1 MTNKFLPDN
10 FSVSKWKDVK
20 PFFDELE
27 KREITSIASLEKWL
41 QDRSELYEALEEEL
55 AWRYINTNRH
65 TDNEHYKK
73 SYIEYITQ
81 ILPEEEKAA
90 NRLDKKLVNNPFF
103 KELPDYPYGNLKK
116 QTELKLKVYTDKNT
130 ELLAEARQ
138 LEQSYAEIVGKLTVN
153 YDGKELTL
161 QQAATYLENENRQ
174 IRKEVYELI
183 YKKRKEVESELDT
196 LFDKLVKLRHQ
207 IALNA
212 GYKNYRDYKFDDLG
226 RTDYT
231 PGDCYRFHDTVKKYV
246 VPIVNEIYRKKK
258 DALGVAELMPYD
270 LEAQIPG
277 SITPKPQNILDN
289 TIQAFT
295 QLRPEFGEFLLDMK
309 TRGYLD
315 LESRK
320 NKAPGGF
327 NYPLYKTGVPFIFAN
342 FAGTFHDL
350 QTMVHEGGH
359 AIHSFLTA
367 NLPIVEFKE
376 FPSEVAELAS
386 MSMEL
391 LSMKYW
397 HLFFGS
403 EEETKEA
410 QKKQLEGVLKVL
422 PWIATVDKF
431 QHTIYTSP
439 DLTPAERKETWKK
452 VYEEFE
458 PQTLS
463 WNGFEHYKTILWQK
477 QLHIFEVP
485 FYYIEYG
492 FAQLGSVGVWKN
504 FVADNEAGIE
514 QYRKALSLGY
524 TVPISKIY
532 ETAGTK
538 FSFSDDFVNG
548 LMNFVKQQLNNL

>member
-10 FSVSKWKDVK
+10 FSVKKWEDIK

-27 KREITSIASLEKWL
+27 KRDITSLASLEKWL
-41 QDRSELYEALEEEL
+41 QDRSELYEALEEDL

-65 TDNEHYKK
+65 TDNEQYKK
-73 SYIEYITQ
+73 SYIDYITQ

-90 NRLDKKLVNNPFF
+90 NRLDKKLVKNPFF

-138 LEQSYAEIVGKLTVN
+138 LEQNYAEIVGKLTVN
-153 YDGKELTL
+153 YEGKELTL
-161 QQAATYLENENRQ
+161 QQAATYLESEDRQ
-174 IRKEVYELI
+174 TRKEVYELI
-183 YKKRKEVESELDT
+183 YQKRKEVEGKLDT

-212 GYKNYRDYKFDDLG
+212 GYKNYRDYKFDELG

-231 PGDCYRFHDTVKKYV
+231 AEDCYRFHETVKKYV
-246 VPIVNEIYRKKK
+246 VPLVNEIYSRKKK
-258 DALGVAELMPYD
+258 ALALDTLMPYD
-270 LEAQIPG
+270 LEAPVPG
-277 SITPKPQNILDN
+277 SIIPKPKNILDN

-295 QLRPEFGEFLLDMK
+295 QLNPEFGEFLLDMK

-367 NLPIVEFKE
+367 DLPIVEFKE

-397 HLFFGS
+397 HLFFDS
-403 EEETKEA
+403 EKETKEA

-431 QHTIYTSP
+431 QHIIYTSP
-439 DLTPAERKETWKK
+439 ELTPAERKEAWKR

-458 PQTLS
+458 QQTLS

-504 FVADNEAGIE
+504 FVSDNKVGIE

-538 FSFSDDFVNG
+538 FSFSDDFVNE
-548 LMNFVKQQLNNL
+548 LMNFVKRQLNTL